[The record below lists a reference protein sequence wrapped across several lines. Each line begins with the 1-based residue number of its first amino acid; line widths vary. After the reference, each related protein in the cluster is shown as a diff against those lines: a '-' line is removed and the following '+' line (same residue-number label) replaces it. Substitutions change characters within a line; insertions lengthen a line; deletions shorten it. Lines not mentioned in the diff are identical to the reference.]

1 MTSCRIETGDLNGE
15 SIVVAA
21 ISQWRRRLSA
31 CVCVHGGHLELIHS
45 FMVQFAKLVLSKFH
59 AFVVFHRLT
68 VLLVAKM

>member
-31 CVCVHGGHLELIHS
+31 CVCAHGGHLELIRS
-45 FMVQFAKLVLSKFH
+45 LSS
-59 AFVVFHRLT
+59 
-68 VLLVAKM
+68 LLS